1 MTSDPSAF
9 PEPEPDTEPHAVA
22 DTEPATEPATVALL
36 VGDVRTEPLDERVPA
51 GVEVLDG
58 APTAAVTTLAE
69 VAGAEVGVWEMSP
82 GTVTDVE
89 ADEVFVVL
97 SGRAALAVEGG
108 ATLELGPGSVVRL
121 PEGAS
126 TVWTVTE
133 TLRKIYVTPRA

>member
-1 MTSDPSAF
+1 MPVLSA
-9 PEPEPDTEPHAVA
+9 PAAPTHA
-22 DTEPATEPATVALL
+22 
-36 VGDVRTEPLDERVPA
+36 
-51 GVEVLDG
+51 LDG
-58 APTAAVTTLAE
+58 ARFTALATPTRGSTDTSVWIVE
-69 VAGAEVGVWEMSP
+69 IDPGAPAHPHEL
-82 GTVTDVE
+82 TRQ
-89 ADEVFVVL
+89 EVFVVL